1 MNRDKLE
8 RWILLRQSGELG
20 RVRGFLLDRALARDP
35 ELRRYA
41 DDSARIMSAA
51 RAWSVA
57 QPGAHTADAIHA
69 RIHEAPD
76 RREEIT
82 LRPEPGFRLWPILAG
97 VTALLL
103 AVVLFALKAP
113 ERAESVARTP
123 AAPPDA
129 QAQLA
134 WEDHV
139 DAELDA
145 LMELVSLNGTDES
158 ARTGANA
165 TDEELL
171 VRELLAL
178 EGIAI

>member
-8 RWILLRQSGELG
+8 QWILLRQSGELG

-57 QPGAHTADAIHA
+57 QPGAHTAEAIHA
-69 RIHEAPD
+69 RINEAPD
-76 RREEIT
+76 RREDIII
-82 LRPEPGFRLWPILAG
+82 RAEPAFRLWPILAG

-103 AVVLFALKAP
+103 AVALITLKAP
-113 ERAESVARTP
+113 ERVDSVARTP
-123 AAPPDA
+123 AAPHDV
-129 QAQLA
+129 QAPLA

-158 ARTGANA
+158 ARPGAPT
-165 TDEELL
+165 TDEESL